1 MSRERVDRHIP
12 DEGGGMN
19 GSFDRTDQAI
29 IDAVEGV
36 ASGQLSRTQFLR
48 RAGAL
53 GLSATTIGAVLA
65 AAGKATAA
73 DLADA
78 RAFAGETVRMLIAA
92 EGDEK
97 GIKDR
102 TPAFE
107 KATGIKLQTTALP
120 VGPLLEKANQ
130 SIKAP
135 SATYDVIMVLGFA
148 VSQMVGGRFFTP
160 LNNFVRNDAPAG
172 WDFKDFPKGQL
183 NYVGYFSP
191 AKQAFGGSTLYLVP
205 GLHGGSSVFFYRED
219 LLKAAGLAVPRTWPQ
234 YLAAAEKLHQGD
246 VAGNSM
252 IAKSGDV
259 SMFLVDWYTRFTTSG
274 GKLMSG
280 SPATKNFTPRLTS
293 PTAVAALQNMVDCVE
308 FASSG
313 VLSYDFTAS
322 VDAFAAGKTAMM
334 LLWSTIAGPL
344 YNPKSSK
351 VAAKTSVA
359 LNPGI
364 GANRGR
370 AVRGGWGL
378 GIPRNSK
385 VKDAAWTTIAY
396 FTSKAYERYQTGSYQ
411 TDPSRK
417 STYTNPALV
426 KRFPYLPT
434 AGAVF
439 DRATILEI
447 ARVPETFEMITAA
460 SEEFAAALSGS
471 AGAQDACK
479 KANDRWTTILKRGGH
494 LT

>member
-1 MSRERVDRHIP
+1 MT
-12 DEGGGMN
+12 
-19 GSFDRTDQAI
+19 GSFDRREQAI
-29 IDAVEGV
+29 IDAVQGV
-36 ASGQLSRTQFLR
+36 ASGQLSRSDFLR
-48 RAGAL
+48 RGAAL
-53 GLSATTIGAVLA
+53 GLSATTIAAVLA

-73 DLADA
+73 DKAAA

-97 GIKDR
+97 GIKDK
-102 TPAFE
+102 TPEFE
-107 KATGIKLQTTALP
+107 KATGIKLETTALA

-135 SATYDVIMVLGFA
+135 SATYDVIMVLGFS
-148 VSQMVGGRFFTP
+148 VSQMVGGGFFTP
-160 LNNFVRNDAPAG
+160 LNAYVAKAG
-172 WDFKDFPKGQL
+172 SWDFGDFPKGQL

-191 AKQAFGGSTLYLVP
+191 AKQNFGGSTLYLVP
-205 GLHGGSSVFFYRED
+205 GLHGGSVIFYYRKD
-219 LLKAAGLAVPRTWPQ
+219 LLKAAGLALPKTWGA
-234 YLAAAEKLHQGD
+234 YLAASRKLNQGD

-280 SPATKNFTPRLTS
+280 SPATKNFRPRLTS
-293 PTAVAALQNMVDCVE
+293 PAAVAALQNMVDCVE
-308 FASSG
+308 SASSG

-344 YNPKSSK
+344 FNPKSSK
-351 VAAKTSVA
+351 VAGSTGVA

-378 GIPRNSK
+378 GIPKNSK
-385 VKDAAWTTIAY
+385 IKDAAWTTIAY
-396 FTSKAYERYQTGSYQ
+396 FTSKAYEQYQTSTYQ
-411 TDPSRK
+411 TDPSRN
-417 STYTNPALV
+417 STYTARALV
-426 KRFPYLPT
+426 KKLPYLPT

-439 DRATILEI
+439 EKATILEI

-471 AGAQDACK
+471 ASAKEACA
-479 KANDRWTTILKRGGH
+479 KANDRWTEILKRGGH
-494 LT
+494 LA

>member
-1 MSRERVDRHIP
+1 
-12 DEGGGMN
+12 MN
-19 GSFDRTDQAI
+19 VSFDRHDTAI
-29 IDAVEGV
+29 MDAVEGV
-36 ASGQLSRTQFLR
+36 ASGQLSRSDFLR
-48 RAGAL
+48 RAGML
-53 GLSATTIGAVLA
+53 GLSAATIGAVLA

-73 DLADA
+73 DLVDA
-78 RAFAGETVRMLIAA
+78 RAFAGDTVRMLIVA

-97 GIKDR
+97 GIKDK

-135 SATYDVIMVLGFA
+135 DATYDVIMVLGFA
-148 VSQMVGGRFFTP
+148 VSQMVGGGFFTP
-160 LNNFVRNDAPAG
+160 LNEYVKKAPAN
-172 WDFKDFPKGQL
+172 WSFSDFPKGQL

-191 AKQAFGGSTLYLVP
+191 SKKSFGGSTLYLVP
-205 GLHGGSSVFFYRED
+205 GLHGGSVIFFYRKD
-219 LLKAAGLAVPRTWPQ
+219 LLEAAGLAVPKTWAQ
-234 YLAAAEKLHQGD
+234 YLAAARKLNAGG

-274 GKLMSG
+274 GKLMTG
-280 SPATKNFTPRLTS
+280 SPATKNFSPRLNS
-293 PTAVAALQNMVDCVE
+293 PAAVAALQHMVDCTE
-308 FASSG
+308 AASDG

-322 VDAFAAGKTAMM
+322 VDAFSAGKTAMM

-344 YNPKSSK
+344 FNPKSSK
-351 VAAKTSVA
+351 VAAKTGVA
-359 LNPGI
+359 LNPGV

-378 GIPRNSK
+378 GIPKNSK

-396 FTSKAYERYQTGSYQ
+396 FTSKAYEQYQTGTYQ

-417 STYTNPALV
+417 STYAAPALV
-426 KRFPYLPT
+426 KKLPYLPT

-460 SEEFAAALSGS
+460 SEEFAGALSGS
-471 AGAQDACK
+471 TSAKEACA
-479 KANDRWTTILKRGGH
+479 KANDRWTKILKRGGH
-494 LT
+494 LK